1 MNGGGTVVLKPTA
14 KNRSYTSDNTAN
26 SGSTTGHSVFNVSNA
41 TDGNL
46 SNVVGFRDLNNSGNF
61 IQSKKNVFSF
71 SSICLLNPQQ
81 VRV

>member
-14 KNRSYTSDNTAN
+14 KNRSYTDNTAN
-26 SGSTTGHSVFNVSNA
+26 SGSTSGHSVFNVSNA

-61 IQSKKNVFSF
+61 KQNKK
-71 SSICLLNPQQ
+71 
-81 VRV
+81 RVQIFTNFF